1 MPLSCPGEEI
11 AERPPADPL
20 GVEPLK
26 GSGPGPSCHHRE
38 QQRLTQIP
46 FRDFHGHTQQVSSC
60 MFCFSDTR
68 FLTSSFDE
76 TAVLWDVSTG
86 AHISVFGLH
95 SAPVTECCVSPDN
108 ERLFTCSWDKSLKC
122 WDVETGKVLWA
133 VVHCRPLTCC
143 DISPDGKH
151 VVCGSDIDN
160 AVYVKAAESGSSVLS
175 LKDQHRSTVTR
186 CRFSPDG
193 QRVASTSCDRTA
205 RIWDM
210 LANRNTMALERHS
223 NVVSDCCFTQLGN
236 TLLTASWDRMLLIWD
251 ISVGQF
257 RLQGPQRLVGGH
269 DGCISSC
276 VMSRDAKLIVAGS
289 YDRTVSLWDTTG
301 LYRKLALKDHND
313 WVMDVAISADN
324 KRVLSACKDSTVR
337 LWNIESL
344 DQIPAVKS
352 QQKLY
357 GGKVTQNHTNRSAY
371 LPIPPIEHVT
381 LVFSSQLQPS
391 CSHDSVTATAS
402 YLTIVHCVWEASLH
416 VPTGCGLTDP
426 LHVLP
431 TAWDICTPHQHLC
444 DP

>member
-1 MPLSCPGEEI
+1 M
-11 AERPPADPL
+11 
-20 GVEPLK
+20 
-26 GSGPGPSCHHRE
+26 
-38 QQRLTQIP
+38 
-46 FRDFHGHTQQVSSC
+46 
-60 MFCFSDTR
+60 
-68 FLTSSFDE
+68 
-76 TAVLWDVSTG
+76 
-86 AHISVFGLH
+86 
-95 SAPVTECCVSPDN
+95 SPDN

-143 DISPDGKH
+143 DISCDGKH

-160 AVYVKAAESGSSVLS
+160 AVYVRAAESGSSVLS

-193 QRVASTSCDRTA
+193 QRIASTSCDRTA

-223 NVVSDCCFTQLGN
+223 NVVSDCCFTPLGS

-251 ISVGQF
+251 VSVGQF

-276 VMSRDAKLIVAGS
+276 TMSRDANLIVAGS
-289 YDRTVSLWDTTG
+289 YDRTVSLWDSTG

-352 QQKLY
+352 QRKLY
-357 GGKVTQNHTNRSAY
+357 GGKVTQCTVCGKPVSLCLQDVVSPTRCMFCQLPGTSAPPTNTC
-371 LPIPPIEHVT
+371 VT
-381 LVFSSQLQPS
+381 F
-391 CSHDSVTATAS
+391 
-402 YLTIVHCVWEASLH
+402 
-416 VPTGCGLTDP
+416 DP
-426 LHVLP
+426 DLSPDHVL
-431 TAWDICTPHQHLC
+431 
-444 DP
+444 